1 MKKRLAI
8 LLAAAIIMTV
18 FGGCGKKVENKDDE
32 VEGNQSR
39 LSQMRIAQLIPGVR
53 GVSGIYDMVAKGL
66 EALDAQYNFKELNIL
81 EANCFGDSAGLKAA
95 LSNLADLD
103 FDVIITNSAAMADVV
118 AEIADSYKDTQ
129 FIIVDSTYDF
139 EKTPADN
146 VYSVK
151 FLISEPCFAAGM
163 EAMMLSESGT
173 IGFIGSMDNVNIN
186 DFLWGYVEGAK
197 HVNPE
202 GRILIGYAGA
212 NDAMATKEIA
222 QAQIEQG
229 ADVLFPVCATASEAA
244 IDVCVDKG
252 VYCVGVDQDR
262 ENEYKDTHPERCE
275 VLISSVTKD
284 CTEAVEIILN
294 KINDGTFV
302 GGFADRW
309 GYSSGAARLITDKN
323 YTKVLTAEQQD
334 EIERVMDSVGKGELT
349 IGTAYGKSAEEIQE
363 LKNWATSGK

>member
-1 MKKRLAI
+1 MKKRFAI
-8 LLAAAIIMTV
+8 LLALTLIMAV
-18 FGGCGKKVENKDDE
+18 FAGCGKEAQNESQVSGD
-32 VEGNQSR
+32 QSR

-66 EALDAQYNFKELNIL
+66 EALDAQYHFKELNIL
-81 EANCFGDSAGLKAA
+81 EANSQGDSAGLKAA

-118 AEIADSYKDTQ
+118 AEVAGSYKDTQ

-139 EKTPADN
+139 ERTPADN

-163 EAMMLSESGT
+163 EAMMLSKTGT
-173 IGFIGSMDNVNIN
+173 IGFIGTMDNVNIN

-197 HVNPE
+197 YVNPD
-202 GRILIGYAGA
+202 GRILIGYTGSI
-212 NDAMATKEIA
+212 DAMATKEIA

-229 ADVLFPVCATASEAA
+229 ADVLFPVCATSSEAA
-244 IDVCVDKG
+244 IDVCVDKQ

-262 ENEYKDTHPERCE
+262 ETEYKDTHPERCD

-302 GGFADRW
+302 GGFADAW
-309 GYSSGAARLITDKN
+309 GFSSGAARLIMDKN
-323 YTKVLTAEQQD
+323 YTRVLTAEQQE
-334 EIERVMDSVGKGELT
+334 EILRVMDSVETGELT
-349 IGTAYGKSAEEIQE
+349 IGTAYGKSSEEIQN